1 MRGPRQ
7 VGKSSWL
14 KHLLQSHS
22 SPTRAF
28 YLSCEGIE
36 DHKELAAL
44 LVSLRGKRDFVLLDE
59 ITFVR
64 EWWRA
69 IKHELDS
76 GFQGTL
82 VVTGSHAADLR
93 HGADRMPGRFGGGD
107 ELELLPMSFA
117 EFCAMRAQA
126 GWPMLSH
133 VEAVRAFMRSGG
145 FPAAVVEAGPEGRE
159 PVQTRETFRR
169 WLLGDAMKLGKQ
181 ELFLR
186 DIMGQLAVTMGSCL
200 SLQKLAQRTQ
210 LGSHHTAQDYVALL
224 EDCFALRTLFSMD
237 PNTGAFHYRREKKFY
252 FTDPL
257 IFSLALNWAGFPV
270 PASSEDMLAE
280 AIAHETLVRAA
291 KGRSE
296 RIGYFSSAKGEVDF
310 FGFSGWALEVKWSER
325 THNLSKAFKSMVCPE
340 KLVWNQL
347 NFLESLPST
356 LR

>member
-14 KHLLQSHS
+14 KHLLRNH
-22 SPTRAF
+22 PDPRRAF
-28 YLSCEGIE
+28 YLSCEGLE

-44 LVSLRGKRDFVLLDE
+44 LASLRGKRDFILLDE

-69 IKHELDS
+69 IKHELDL
-76 GFQGTL
+76 GYRGTL

-93 HGADRMPGRFGGGD
+93 QGADRMPGRFGAGD
-107 ELELLPMSFA
+107 ELELLPMSFD

-126 GWPMLSH
+126 GWPQLSR
-133 VEAVRAFMRSGG
+133 VEALRCFMRSGG
-145 FPAAVVEAGPEGRE
+145 FPAAVLESGPLGNV
-159 PVQTRETFRR
+159 PKSARETFRR

-186 DIMGQLAVTMGSCL
+186 DIMGQLAITTGSRL

-224 EDCFALRTLFSMD
+224 EDCFALRTLFSLD
-237 PNTGAFHYRREKKFY
+237 RDTGAFHYRREKKFY
-252 FTDPL
+252 FADPL
-257 IFSLALNWAGFPV
+257 IYGLALEWAGFPV
-270 PASSEDMLAE
+270 PSSCEEVLAE
-280 AIAHETLVRAA
+280 TIAHEALFRAA
-291 KGRSE
+291 KAKSE
-296 RIGYFSSAKGEVDF
+296 RIGYFASPKGEVDF
-310 FGFSGWALEVKWSER
+310 VGFAGWAVEVKWSER
-325 THNLSKAFKSMVCPE
+325 PHNLSKAFRDMVCAD
-340 KLVWNQL
+340 KTVWNQHNL
-347 NFLESLPST
+347 LEQLPGT